1 MADEQV
7 QDTGAPL
14 NSNEDIANAMSRFV
28 DPPSDRDEKGRF
40 KGKEGEEQPVQQD
53 AEATVDDATE
63 QPDEPVETVYISDE
77 DLLKKAKIKVQDE
90 EFEVTLKD
98 ALDGHMRQ
106 SDYTRKTQEL
116 AAQRRSV
123 EQEASNKVEVERK
136 NYLSQLQVLQGV
148 VIRAAQ
154 PELANVNWQ
163 ELAQADPARYVALQA
178 KAQQVHQTLQSLLT
192 EQQRV
197 KEQSELKSQEDFQR
211 KASEGAE
218 KLAEKIPNWND
229 DLKKSLVERGIK
241 TYGFS
246 DSEVAQFADHRIVEM
261 LHDAHQF
268 HMLKDQKPLVE
279 KKVQQ
284 ALKTMKPSAREAKPS
299 ATDQQRQQA
308 RSNLKKTGSLDA
320 FAEALRL

>member
-1 MADEQV
+1 MAEEQT
-7 QDTGAPL
+7 QDTGERTPL
-14 NSNEDIANAMSRFV
+14 VNDTDIADAMSRFV

-40 KGKEGEEQPVQQD
+40 KGKEGDSQQEAQSQESDANEETTEEP
-53 AEATVDDATE
+53 AE
-63 QPDEPVETVYISDE
+63 PVYISDE

-116 AAQRRSV
+116 ASQRRAV
-123 EQEASNKVEVERK
+123 EQEASDKVETERK

-163 ELAQADPARYVALQA
+163 ELAQADPAKYVALQA
-178 KAQQVHQTLQSLLT
+178 KAQQVHSTLQSLLA

-197 KEQSELKSQEDFQR
+197 KEQSEAKSQEDFQR

-218 KLAEKIPNWND
+218 KLASKIPNWND

-261 LHDAHQF
+261 LHDAHQY

-284 ALKTMKPSAREAKPS
+284 ALKVMKPSAREAKPS
-299 ATDQQRQQA
+299 PTDQQRQSA
-308 RSNLKKTGSLDA
+308 RNNLKKTGSLDA

>member
-1 MADEQV
+1 MAEEQA
-7 QDTGAPL
+7 QDTGERVQL
-14 NSNEDIANAMSRFV
+14 NSDNAVADAMSRFV

-40 KGKEGEEQPVQQD
+40 KGKEGDSEEQPATQ
-53 AEATVDDATE
+53 EADATE
-63 QPDEPVETVYISDE
+63 ESAEPVEPVYISDE

-106 SDYTRKTQEL
+106 SDYTKKTQEL

-123 EQEASNKVEVERK
+123 EKEASDKVEVERK

-163 ELAQADPARYVALQA
+163 ELAQVDPAKYVALQA
-178 KAQQVHQTLQSLLT
+178 KAQQVHQTLQSLLA
-192 EQQRV
+192 EQKRISD
-197 KEQSELKSQEDFQR
+197 ESERKSQEDFQQ
-211 KASEGAE
+211 KSSEGAE
-218 KLAEKIPNWND
+218 KLAAKIPNWND
-229 DLKKSLVERGIK
+229 DLKKSLVERGTK

-246 DSEVAQFADHRIVEM
+246 DNEIAQFADHRIVEM
-261 LHDAHQF
+261 LHDAHQY
-268 HMLKDQKPLVE
+268 HMLKDQKPLVD

-284 ALKTMKPSAREAKPS
+284 ALKVMKPSAREAKPS
-299 ATDQQRQQA
+299 PTDQQRQQA
-308 RSNLKKTGSLDA
+308 RSNLKKTGSIDA
-320 FAEALRL
+320 FADALRL